1 MNQGNSGK
9 YKKDNG
15 VYQDG
20 GLVFQYPNG
29 KWQAFFFA
37 FQSQTFDTDDQGNP
51 RAAAAG
57 AQGKPQAAQ
66 PTSKSKS
73 KAAKKGKKKTS

>member
-20 GLVFQYPNG
+20 RLVFQYPDG
-29 KWQAFFFA
+29 KWLAFYFA
-37 FQSQTFDTDDQGNP
+37 FQSQTFKTDAKGNP
-51 RAAAAG
+51 A
-57 AQGKPQAAQ
+57 
-66 PTSKSKS
+66 T
-73 KAAKKGKKKTS
+73 